1 VGDDVGSVGS
11 GIIGVLFIIWGLL
24 FLIFNR
30 FFARLQLAI
39 QRQMT
44 GVGEC
49 DEREMESRLR
59 FAGWMSL
66 AMGVAA
72 IAYSIAT

>member
-1 VGDDVGSVGS
+1 MGSVAS
-11 GIIGVLFIIWGLL
+11 GIVGALFIIWGLL

-44 GVGEC
+44 GVTEC
-49 DEREMESRLR
+49 DEKEMESRLR
-59 FAGWMSL
+59 FGGWVSL
-66 AMGVAA
+66 AMGVVA
-72 IAYSIAT
+72 IVYSIAT